1 MYDPLLTEYWGETVM
16 AEMYEIIHI
25 YHTNDIHSHFE
36 NWPQIRRFLRT
47 RKSENEAAGDG
58 SFAFDI
64 GDHVDRSHP
73 FTEGTNGLGNVALL
87 NSAGYDAVTIG
98 NNEGITLPKN
108 TLNTLYIGA
117 DFDVIVGNLFEMD
130 DTLPKWAAPYKIYVT
145 PKGTRVGVIGATAE
159 YALFYSK
166 LGWSIKEPRE
176 QLKKIAK
183 SIEKETDLL
192 ICLSHMGVNED
203 RLLAVECDSI
213 DIILGAHT
221 HHLFEKGERVNK
233 SLLAAT
239 GKYGEYVGHVTIQ
252 FNEKGKF
259 DSTAEVYK
267 TADLEFTK
275 EDAIEV
281 NEVLEDGKRSLEKKV
296 FYNAVE
302 LPFTLFEASP
312 LSTFFGKAM
321 LAYTEADCAL
331 FNAGIFLG
339 SLHEGWVTKG
349 DLHTL
354 LPHPI
359 NPCVITLDGTALAEV
374 YELSLNPEWPA
385 KKIKGLGFRGDL
397 MGAMIY
403 EKLGKNDA
411 GELVAGNRKVV
422 PEESYTVAT
431 LDMFTF
437 GFFFPSLKEAEKEY
451 YMPELIRDVF
461 GWYGSE

>member
-1 MYDPLLTEYWGETVM
+1 MGE
-16 AEMYEIIHI
+16 EREIIHI

-47 RKSENEAAGDG
+47 QKSKNELAGNG
-58 SFAFDI
+58 SFVFDI

-87 NSAGYDAVTIG
+87 NSSSYDAITIG

-108 TLNTLYIGA
+108 TLNSLYTGA
-117 DFDVIVGNLFEMD
+117 DFDVIVGNLFELD
-130 DTLPKWAAPYKIYVT
+130 GTFPKWAVPYKIYIT

-166 LGWSIKEPRE
+166 LGWAIKEPRE

-183 SIEKETDLL
+183 RIEKETDLL
-192 ICLSHMGVNED
+192 ICLSHMGVHED
-203 RLLAVECDSI
+203 RLLADECDAI

-221 HHLFEKGERVNK
+221 HHLFEHGERVNK

-239 GKYGEYVGHVTIQ
+239 GKYGEFVGHVTII
-252 FNEKGKF
+252 FDDKGKYR
-259 DSTAEVYK
+259 STAEVYK
-267 TADLEFTK
+267 TVDLEYTE

-281 NEVLEDGKRSLEKKV
+281 ETLLEDGKRSLEKKV
-296 FYNAVE
+296 FYNPSE

-312 LSTFFGKAM
+312 LSAFFGKAM

-339 SLHEGWVTKG
+339 SLHKGWVTKG

-359 NPCVITLDGTALAEV
+359 NPCVITLDGADLAAI
-374 YELSLNPEWPA
+374 YELSLNPDWPA
-385 KKIKGLGFRGDL
+385 KKLKGLGFRGDL

-403 EKLGKNDA
+403 EELGMNDV
-411 GELVAGNRKVV
+411 GELVAGDRKVV
-422 PEESYTVAT
+422 PGETYTIAT

-437 GFFFPSLKEAEKEY
+437 GFFFPSLKDADKEY